1 MARVLITGGT
11 GFLGSYLARFLGER
25 GDHVTCTFLI
35 DPDPFLR
42 DVARKPELVHLD
54 VRDPKEVDAVL
65 AKVRPDTVY
74 HLAGQPFVRP
84 SWDDPTGTFRTNV
97 DGTVHLLE
105 WIRLHAPTTKFGF
118 AGSSAAYGIAAQQ
131 PIREDAPLRPSSPY
145 GSSKAAADV
154 ICYQYCVSYSIPI
167 YRFRIFATTG
177 AGKTGDAPNDFA
189 TQVAHLER
197 SPPPRVLKVGTL
209 ENRRDFSDV
218 RDTVRGL
225 WTIVEKG
232 TPGEAYNI
240 GSGLTR
246 SMRGIVDGLQGLA
259 KVPIEVRV
267 EDARLRRVDEPVIHA
282 DVERLKALG
291 WTSQVPWE
299 RTLEDLLEHWR
310 AHPNAADLDAK

>member
-11 GFLGSYLARFLGER
+11 GFLGSYLSRFLTDR
-25 GDHVTCTFLI
+25 GDHVTGTYLL

-42 DVARKPELVHLD
+42 EVAGNPEIVHLD
-54 VRDPKEVDAVL
+54 VRDPREVAEVL
-65 AKVRPDTVY
+65 GKARPDAVY

-105 WIRLHAPTTKFGF
+105 WIRLHAPGTKFGF
-118 AGSSAAYGIAAQQ
+118 AGSSAAYGIAEHQ

-154 ICYQYCVSYSIPI
+154 ICYQYCVSYAIPI
-167 YRFRIFATTG
+167 FRFRIFATTG
-177 AGKTGDAPNDFA
+177 PGKTGDAPNDFA

-197 SPPPRVLKVGTL
+197 AAPPRVLKVGSL
-209 ENRRDFSDV
+209 ETRRDFSDV

-240 GSGLTR
+240 GSGVTR
-246 SMRGIVDGLQGLA
+246 SMRGIVEGLRGLA
-259 KVPIEVRV
+259 KVPVDLQV

-282 DVERLKALG
+282 EVDRLRALG
-291 WTSQVPWE
+291 WSSQVPWE
-299 RTLEDLLEHWR
+299 RTLNDLLEHWR
-310 AHPNAADLDAK
+310 AHPGSVSLAPQ